1 MEVKT
6 LGFFIG
12 FKCAAAKC
20 RHNCCTGWQIDVDDE
35 TLKKY
40 KNYKGG
46 YGKTLLGGV
55 DFTGKRFRT
64 TDGKR
69 CAFLN
74 KDNLCDL
81 IINLGEDYLCDAC
94 REHPRYRN
102 YLSDRMEYGVGVCCE
117 ESAKAVINYAATA
130 RPVTLCDDG
139 ETPVPLSPR
148 EREFEKTALAFRE
161 KALGVFQNRDLSFNE
176 RVCLAFDLCGVSG
189 REFLAFGW
197 KDEFLKL
204 ERLGDGW
211 RERIENADFTADL
224 SAVFSDA
231 DYSVPFEQ
239 LAAYFIHRHVINAVD
254 NTDLKS
260 RLLFCVLSL
269 YAIYAVFTGE
279 RAKADGGRILLAD
292 VAREYSAQV
301 EYSDENVNALLD
313 LTDRFAIKPTR
324 P

>member
-1 MEVKT
+1 MEVRT

-20 RHNCCTGWQIDVDDE
+20 RHNCCTGWQIDIDDE

-40 KNYKGG
+40 KKYKGG

-55 DFTGKRFRT
+55 DFKGKRFRT

-81 IINLGEDYLCDAC
+81 IINLGEDYLCDVC

-102 YLSDRMEYGVGVCCE
+102 YLSDRVEYGVGICCE
-117 ESAKAVINYAATA
+117 ESAKAVINYTPTA
-130 RPVTLCDDG
+130 RTVTLCDDG
-139 ETPVPLSPR
+139 EAPVSLSP
-148 EREFEKTALAFRE
+148 EQREFEKTALSFRE
-161 KALGVFQNRDLSFNE
+161 KAFGIFQNRDLSFNE
-176 RVCLAFDLCGVSG
+176 RFNLAFDLCGVSG
-189 REFLAFGW
+189 RDFLAFGW
-197 KDEFLKL
+197 KDVFLKL

-211 RERIENADFTADL
+211 RERIENAVFTADL
-224 SAVFSDA
+224 STVFPDS
-231 DYSVPFEQ
+231 DYSVSFEQ
-239 LAAYFIHRHVINAVD
+239 LATYFIHRHVVNAVD
-254 NTDLKS
+254 KTDLKS

-269 YAIYAVFTGE
+269 YAIDAVFTGE
-279 RAKADGGRILLAD
+279 RAKTDDGKVLLAD

-313 LTDRFAIKPTR
+313 LIDRFSITSDR